1 MEGTAIVLQARTG
14 SRRLP
19 GKVLAR
25 LRGRTLL
32 EHAILR
38 LRTGGLRVI
47 VATTE
52 RSADDAIVHEAQ
64 RMGIDV
70 FRGAEDDV
78 LSRFLGAAAT
88 FGLTTIV
95 RATADNPLVDPEAP
109 ARALEVWRN
118 VPADHVVERGL
129 PIGAAVE
136 VVRVSALERSA
147 TLIQDPYDREHVTS
161 FIRRDARFRALRAMA
176 PGDRRR
182 PGLRLTVDT
191 AEDLAFVRA
200 ILDSPELTDELPR
213 LPDVIRVADALLV
226 GSIGVQRTQRGA

>member
-38 LRTGGLRVI
+38 LRTGGLPVI
-47 VATTE
+47 VATTD
-52 RSADDAIVHEAQ
+52 RAADDAIVNEAR

-78 LSRFLGAAAT
+78 LSRFLGAASA

-95 RATADNPLVDPEAP
+95 RATADNPLVDPDAP
-109 ARALEVWRN
+109 ARSLEVWRN

-129 PIGAAVE
+129 PMGAAVE

-147 TLIQDPYDREHVTS
+147 TLIHDPYDREHVTS
-161 FIRRDARFRALRAMA
+161 FIRRDVRFRALRAMA

-200 ILDSPELTDELPR
+200 ILDSPDLSDELPR

-226 GSIGVQRTQRGA
+226 GSIGAQRTQRGA